1 MLKVKYMFE
10 FGESEKENSSAVI
23 KNKLSVYK
31 RLAIRRLCRKITEAY
46 SLVVCLLSIVK
57 NLKLKKRG
65 EYRAQD
71 SCADCTLAQCSAPVV
86 LHRHNAFTSFVA
98 RPPSAAVAGF
108 ACKACPLYAFRAPQ
122 DHVVPLASIPA
133 GAR

>member
-1 MLKVKYMFE
+1 MFE

-23 KNKLSVYK
+23 KNKPSTCVYERLS
-31 RLAIRRLCRKITEAY
+31 IRRLRRKITEAY
-46 SLVVCLLSIVK
+46 SLVVYITFSIVK

-86 LHRHNAFTSFVA
+86 LRRHNAFTSFVA

-108 ACKACPLYAFRAPQ
+108 ACEACPLYAFRAPQ
-122 DHVVPLASIPA
+122 DHVVPLASILA